1 MAHGKRKQSVTLLD
15 ELMDAPW
22 LLIFVVGVAVFI
34 VLAWILPDL
43 APHNIILNS
52 IFQGVAAVAWVVFGI
67 FFLFYAVFF
76 AMFASS
82 RLNRPALKAVGGD
95 AGGESAYKRRPPEPP
110 TAVPQ
115 VPLETTVAAGP
126 PVEPDPALPETAV
139 AASPPVEPNP
149 AVERD
154 ELELA
159 QDIHDAWS
167 EHAAEMDVKP
177 TAWSIDVIRDVEWKR
192 FEDLC
197 QKFYE
202 TSGIRSETTALGPD
216 GGIDILLYQD
226 DTGKPTAIV
235 QCRAS
240 GERLVGVK
248 PVRELLGVMTH
259 EKIGRAF
266 FMTSG
271 HFADDAKMLASSNR
285 ITLIDGE
292 MLLIMMRRLPAAAQ
306 KGLLEFATEG
316 DYKTPTCPSC
326 GIKMKQVAG
335 KSGYPDF
342 WACHNY
348 PRCRQKFAMRQ
359 EASQQVRNN

>member
-1 MAHGKRKQSVTLLD
+1 MAHGQRKQNVTLLD

-22 LLIFVVGVAVFI
+22 PLIVVLGVVMLI
-34 VLAWILPDL
+34 GLEWILPSL
-43 APHNIILNS
+43 APDNVILNS
-52 IFQGVAAVAWVVFGI
+52 IIQSVSAIAWVLFGLFFLIGAVFYAAAVSSKSHRPTQKAGRSDTGSRS
-67 FFLFYAVFF
+67 
-76 AMFASS
+76 ASK
-82 RLNRPALKAVGGD
+82 RHRPVA
-95 AGGESAYKRRPPEPP
+95 P
-110 TAVPQ
+110 TTAPQ
-115 VPLETTVAAGP
+115 V
-126 PVEPDPALPETAV
+126 VEETAV
-139 AASPPVEPNP
+139 TGNLAVEPTP
-149 AVERD
+149 AVEIAGPEQAR
-154 ELELA
+154 
-159 QDIHDAWS
+159 DIHDAWD
-167 EHAAEMDVKP
+167 EHVAEMEAKP
-177 TAWSIDVIRDVEWKR
+177 TAWSLDVIRDIEWKR

-240 GERLVGVK
+240 GEHLVGVK

-266 FMTSG
+266 FMASG

-292 MLLIMMRRLPAAAQ
+292 MLLIMIRRLPAAAQ

-348 PRCRQKFAMRQ
+348 PRCRQKFVMRQ
-359 EASQQVRNN
+359 EASQEVLNH